1 MSSNDD
7 QEIEEIAQKITSEI
21 EQKSSKDLTESDE
34 MIKILHLTDVH
45 HAKTLLQRM
54 DEAPTRY
61 ERDVGKKAVIK
72 ALLVSTWHQR
82 LYFIIRSAIMGLMSA
97 SVAFIFILF
106 FGSISIR
113 LEIGLGI
120 FSFML
125 SLAVSRL
132 FDVQIVKVTKLILV
146 LLDNHKNIRDFVLKH
161 F

>member
-7 QEIEEIAQKITSEI
+7 QEIEEIAKKITSEI